1 MVLKLKTPT
10 FFIIFTVF
18 LVLIIL
24 LCTQLK
30 ENLKITPSQSVLSD
44 EEITVIL
51 DAGHGGE
58 DGGAVGNGN
67 IYEKDLNLAI
77 TLKIGEK
84 LKSNGINVV
93 YTRTEDILLYDR
105 NVDYKNRKK
114 ALDLAARV
122 QIADKTQNC
131 IFVSIHM
138 NSFPKTQ
145 YKGLQVYYSKNH
157 PLSKTLASAIQ
168 TAVKNELQPDNNR
181 KITEATSRIFLLDR
195 IEKPAILIE
204 CGFLSNYEECRL
216 LSTET
221 YQNQLSEIISMEIE
235 KYVEKNHETLL
246 TN

>member
-1 MVLKLKTPT
+1 MKTKPKNSL

-18 LVLIIL
+18 FTLIIL
-24 LCTQLK
+24 LGA
-30 ENLKITPSQSVLSD
+30 QSKSFFKVNRCSSASA
-44 EEITVIL
+44 EREITVIL

-58 DGGAVGNGN
+58 DGGAVGNGST
-67 IYEKDLNLAI
+67 YEKDLNLAI
-77 TLKIGEK
+77 TLKIGK
-84 LKSNGINVV
+84 LLKANGISVV

-105 NVDYKNRKK
+105 NVDYTNRKK

-122 QIADKTQNC
+122 KAAEETPNS

-157 PLSKTLASAIQ
+157 PDSKALASAIQ
-168 TAVKNELQPDNNR
+168 SGVKSGLQPDNAR

-195 IEKPAILIE
+195 IERPAILIE

-216 LSTET
+216 LSTEI
-221 YQNQLSEIISMEIE
+221 YQNQLAEIISEEIE
-235 KYVEKNHETLL
+235 KYVEKNAQTY
-246 TN
+246 